1 MCWSG
6 DDPGPERCEGLVGE
20 RLYGH
25 PERLSQ
31 PVLMVQETL
40 KRDPISGPLFVFRG
54 WSGGLIKVIWHD
66 GQGAKAHLK
75 RRRQQRVANGDRQ
88 MVPPIGR
95 STHYGLSVELLT
107 GTIAGEGFLE
117 IPTSRLYRRGRA
129 ATPRRLN

>member
-1 MCWSG
+1 M
-6 DDPGPERCEGLVGE
+6 
-20 RLYGH
+20 
-25 PERLSQ
+25 
-31 PVLMVQETL
+31 

>member
-95 STHYGLSVELLT
+95 STHYGLSVT
-107 GTIAGEGFLE
+107 GV
-117 IPTSRLYRRGRA
+117 RLA
-129 ATPRRLN
+129 ATHRNYCWRARVF

>member
-6 DDPGPERCEGLVGE
+6 DDPGPERCGVWLATG
-20 RLYGH
+20 YT
-25 PERLSQ
+25 

-54 WSGGLIKVIWHD
+54 WSGGLIMVIWHD

-75 RRRQQRVANGDRQ
+75 RRRQQRVANGDRR

-95 STHYGLSVELLT
+95 STHYGLSVT
-107 GTIAGEGFLE
+107 GV
-117 IPTSRLYRRGRA
+117 RLA
-129 ATPRRLN
+129 ATHRNYCSRARVF